1 MDALDRIASEVGLPA
16 GEIDGSSKHHIVF
29 KILEARAKKQGLLF
43 EQAPLPAAEESSS
56 TESGPHGDDDGEPY
70 VREGRL
76 S

>member
-1 MDALDRIASEVGLPA
+1 MALGL
-16 GEIDGSSKHHIVF
+16 F